1 MHVYVKISNIMKHV
15 YYATSNEAKFADA
28 KKTLTTLNPE
38 LTVEPLCIDI
48 PEIQSDNHDEI
59 IKQKVDFVRE
69 ETSRPF
75 IVDDTSFYT
84 ERYPDFPG
92 AYAKFTNDSLG
103 LEGWKRLFDEG
114 DKIRAVARIALHY
127 FGETNY
133 FEGEI
138 EGSLQFSEG
147 SGIDGFTLN
156 DHIVLNDGQL
166 LQDAL
171 KDPAFINHRRQA
183 LLALSYSL
191 STTSAQSTT
200 KKVEIGK
207 RWGSRAS
214 GWRDVIKDEASY
226 VNYENNYE
234 RVNTLIEKYAPLSTG
249 SALEI
254 GCGTGEAGRI
264 IKTSNPDL
272 AVLSTDISAGMLQ
285 EAREQTTEAGLDISY
300 RQLDITNDELGEAK
314 FGLVVSRGVV
324 VSHLPKSNIYD
335 FLQSAASHTRVGG
348 YLLFDFIQ
356 NTTVGEIE
364 KPIDS
369 KNEFTVS
376 QMDELMAHFS
386 LKRVD
391 EAGRDGMRVR
401 VVCYQHVDSKGVSQ

>member
-1 MHVYVKISNIMKHV
+1 MKHV

-48 PEIQSDNHDEI
+48 PESQSDNHDEI

-207 RWGSRAS
+207 
-214 GWRDVIKDEASY
+214 VIVTHESFVRIFFKVRNGLFFIDGNGARFTEIDDGLSVFFVTLRKVG
-226 VNYENNYE
+226 VN
-234 RVNTLIEKYAPLSTG
+234 
-249 SALEI
+249 
-254 GCGTGEAGRI
+254 
-264 IKTSNPDL
+264 
-272 AVLSTDISAGMLQ
+272 
-285 EAREQTTEAGLDISY
+285 
-300 RQLDITNDELGEAK
+300 K
-314 FGLVVSRGVV
+314 FR
-324 VSHLPKSNIYD
+324 
-335 FLQSAASHTRVGG
+335 F
-348 YLLFDFIQ
+348 
-356 NTTVGEIE
+356 
-364 KPIDS
+364 
-369 KNEFTVS
+369 
-376 QMDELMAHFS
+376 
-386 LKRVD
+386 
-391 EAGRDGMRVR
+391 
-401 VVCYQHVDSKGVSQ
+401 